1 MMRSSL
7 PSVFFV
13 RIAPP
18 HPPNQTYQGQ
28 SPFTTSW
35 PFTIREKIEGGSNEF
50 GQTRPDSI
58 GFTGPGLK
66 VVVGPGVYVA
76 VG

>member
-13 RIAPP
+13 RIVPP

-28 SPFTTSW
+28 SPLTTAW
-35 PFTIREKIEGGSNEF
+35 PFTIREKIEGGLNGF
-50 GQTRPDSI
+50 GQTRPGSM